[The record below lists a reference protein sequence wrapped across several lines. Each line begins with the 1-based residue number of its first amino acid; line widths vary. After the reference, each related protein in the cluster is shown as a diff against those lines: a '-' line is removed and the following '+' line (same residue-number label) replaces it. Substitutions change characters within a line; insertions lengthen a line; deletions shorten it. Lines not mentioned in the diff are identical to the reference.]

1 MIVSLNWIKQFTSID
16 NSVDELATLIG
27 ARLVEIEEV
36 IDLGKKYE
44 GVIVAKTVS
53 IEKHPDADKLKV
65 VQIDDGGKAKNVKRL
80 ENGLVQV
87 VCGAP
92 NVKENMLVAWLP
104 PGAAVPETFDS
115 EPFVLEARKLRGVV
129 SNGMLA
135 SAKEL
140 DFGDDH
146 TGIIEIDKEAKPGD
160 SFAKIYELN
169 DYLLD
174 IENKSLTH
182 RPDCFGVIGFAR
194 EVAAIQGN
202 DFETPKW
209 LLQLEPKLAE
219 KTGRDEIKISAKVEN
234 ADICERYQAVVLG
247 DVNARLH
254 SPLQIQSYLARI
266 GMKPISAAVDTT
278 NYLMALTGQPL
289 HAFDYDKFVAVSST
303 KKADVVVREAKK
315 GEKLT
320 LLDGREIELTDSDII
335 ICAGQTPVALAG
347 AMGGASTEV
356 DENTKNILLESATFD
371 LYRLRTTQMRHAI
384 YSEAITRFT
393 KGQSA
398 AQTAPVLASAVR
410 MLCDIAGAKRVSDV
424 VDVYKKPADK
434 KPIIVSLSK
443 IEKTLGVDLELDEI
457 AEPLEAAEFKLNMV
471 NENIEVTPPY
481 WRGDIHIGEDVIEE
495 VGRIRGFDS
504 ISPTLPRR
512 GFAAVRPS
520 EFDEFR
526 SELRQ
531 ILVRAGANEVLT
543 YSFVHGDI
551 LKKAGQDPENSYKI
565 TNSISPDL
573 QYYRQSLTPSLLQLV
588 HPNIKNGFSDFVLF
602 EMNKAH
608 NKVHGLNDEGVPGEI
623 NMFAAVVTSKKS
635 KSGAPYYQARKL
647 LEYIGDSFGLKLEY
661 KPIEKAPKYP
671 VTEPFDYK
679 RSALVYDQQSGEFVG
694 MIGEYKRLIIKNFKL
709 PEYSA
714 GLELDP
720 EGLLKAVKKLANS
733 YKPLSRYPGT
743 WQDVCFQLKPEQA
756 FGDVTSEVEK
766 VLGEE
771 KLEWSISPIDIY
783 EPEDGAYKNIT
794 IRIHLTDHAKTI
806 TTEEANEVIAKV
818 VAGVTKT
825 LHAKVV

>member
-1 MIVSLNWIKQFTSID
+1 MIVSLNWLKQFTEI
-16 NSVDELATLIG
+16 NGSVDELATLIG

-44 GVIVAKTVS
+44 DVIVAKTVS
-53 IEKHPDADKLKV
+53 VEKHPDADKLKV
-65 VQIDDGGKAKNVKRL
+65 VQIDDGGKVKNVKRL

-146 TGIIEIDKEAKPGD
+146 TGIVEVDKEAKPGD
-160 SFAKIYELN
+160 SFAEIYELN

-194 EVAAIQGN
+194 EVAAIQGSN
-202 DFETPKW
+202 FETPKW
-209 LLQLEPKLAE
+209 LMQLEPKLAE
-219 KTGRDEIKISAKVEN
+219 KAGKDEMKISAKVEN
-234 ADICERYQAVVLG
+234 ADICERYQVVVLSE
-247 DVNARLH
+247 VNAKLH

-315 GEKLT
+315 GEKLK
-320 LLDGREIELTDSDII
+320 LLDGREIELADSDII
-335 ICAGQTPVALAG
+335 ICAGETPVALAG

-356 DENTKNILLESATFD
+356 DKNTKNILLESATFN
-371 LYRLRTTQMRHAI
+371 LYKLRTTQMRHAI

-393 KGQSA
+393 KGQAA

-410 MLCDIAGAKRVSDV
+410 MLCDITGAKRVSDV
-424 VDVYKKPADK
+424 VDVYKKTAIQ
-434 KPIIVSLSK
+434 KPIVISISK

-457 AEPLEAAEFKLNMV
+457 AEPLEATEFMLNVV
-471 NENIEVTPPY
+471 NEDIEIAPPY
-481 WRGDIHIGEDVIEE
+481 WRGDIHISEDVIEE
-495 VGRIRGFDS
+495 TGRIRGFDS

-512 GFAAVRPS
+512 GFEAVRPS
-520 EFDEFR
+520 KFDEFR
-526 SELRQ
+526 SKLRQ
-531 ILVRAGANEVLT
+531 ILVRSGANEVLT
-543 YSFVHGDI
+543 YSFVHGNI
-551 LKKAGQDPENSYKI
+551 LEKAGQDPKNSYKI

-573 QYYRQSLTPSLLQLV
+573 QYYRQSLTPSLLNIV
-588 HPNIKNGFSDFVLF
+588 HPNIKNGFSDFTLF

-608 NKVHGLNDEGVPGEI
+608 NKVHGLNSEGVPGEI
-623 NMFAAVVTSKKS
+623 NMLAAVVTSKKP

-647 LEYIGDSFGLKLEY
+647 LEYIGNSLGLKLEY
-661 KPIEKAPKYP
+661 KPIEKDPKYP
-671 VTEPFDYK
+671 VTEPFDHR
-679 RSALVYDQQSGEFVG
+679 RSALVHDQSSGEFVG
-694 MIGEYKRLIIKNFKL
+694 MIGEYKQSVIKNFKL

-720 EGLLKAVKKLANS
+720 EGLLKAVNKHADS

-743 WQDVCFQLKPEQA
+743 WQDICFQLMPAQTY
-756 FGDVTSEVEK
+756 GHVTSEVEK
-766 VLGEE
+766 VLKNE
-771 KLEWSISPIDIY
+771 KLEWSISPTDIY
-783 EPEDGAYKNIT
+783 QPENGAYKNIT
-794 IRIHLTDHAKTI
+794 IRIHLTSHAKTI
-806 TTEEANEVIAKV
+806 TTEEANEVIARV
-818 VAGVTKT
+818 VASVTKT

>member
-1 MIVSLNWIKQFTSID
+1 MIISLNWLKQFTSI
-16 NSVDELATLIG
+16 NSSVDELATLIG

-44 GVIVAKTVS
+44 DVIVAKIMSV
-53 IEKHPDADKLKV
+53 EKHPDADKLHV
-65 VQIDDGGKAKNVKRL
+65 VQIDDGDKAKSVKRL
-80 ENGLVQV
+80 GNGLVQV

-92 NVKENMLVAWLP
+92 NVKEGMLVAWLP
-104 PGAAVPETFDS
+104 PGAAVPETFES

-146 TGIIEIDKEAKPGD
+146 TGIIEIDKDAKPGD
-160 SFAKIYELN
+160 SFAEMYELN

-209 LLQLEPKLAE
+209 LMQLEPKLAE
-219 KTGRDEIKISAKVEN
+219 KVAKDDMNISAKVEN
-234 ADICERYQAVVLG
+234 ADICERYQAVILSG
-247 DVNARLH
+247 VNAKLH

-289 HAFDYDKFVAVSST
+289 HAFDYDKFVSVSST
-303 KKADVVVREAKK
+303 KKADIVVREAKK

-320 LLDGREIELTDSDII
+320 LLDGREIELAASDII
-335 ICAGQTPVALAG
+335 VCAGKTPVALAG

-410 MLCDIAGAKRVSDV
+410 MLCDITGAKRASDV
-424 VDVYKKPADK
+424 VDVREKAKTT
-434 KPIIVSLSK
+434 KPIVVSISK

-457 AEPLEAAEFKLNMV
+457 AEPLEVVEFTLNVV
-471 NENIEVTPPY
+471 NEDIEVTPPY

-495 VGRIRGFDS
+495 IGRIRGFDS

-512 GFAAVRPS
+512 GFEAVRPS

-526 SELRQ
+526 SRLRQ
-531 ILVRAGANEVLT
+531 ILVRAGANEVLM
-543 YSFVHGDI
+543 YSFIHGDI
-551 LKKAGQDPENSYKI
+551 LKKAGQDPKNSYRI

-573 QYYRQSLTPSLLQLV
+573 QYYRQSLTPSLLSLV
-588 HPNIKNGFSDFVLF
+588 HSNVKNGFSSFALF

-623 NMFAAVVTSKKS
+623 NMLAAVITSKKP

-647 LEYIGDSFGLKLEY
+647 LEYVGDYLGLKLEY
-661 KPIEKAPKYP
+661 KQLEKDLKYP
-671 VTEPFDYK
+671 VTEPFDYR
-679 RSALVYDQQSGEFVG
+679 RSAMVYDQPSGEFVG
-694 MIGEYKRLIIKNFKL
+694 MIGEYKRSVIKNFKL

-720 EGLLKAVKKLANS
+720 EGLLKAVKKQANS

-743 WQDVCFQLKPEQA
+743 WQDICFQLKPEQTY
-756 FGDVTSEVEK
+756 GEVVAETEK
-766 VLGEE
+766 VLEKEE
-771 KLEWSISPIDIY
+771 LEWSILPTDIY
-783 EPEDGAYKNIT
+783 QPEDGAYKNIT
-794 IRIHLTDHAKTI
+794 IRIHLTDHTKTI
-806 TTEEANEVIAKV
+806 TSKEANEVVAKV
-818 VAGVTKT
+818 VASVTKT
-825 LHAKVV
+825 LHAKVI